1 MRGCRGG
8 ARGRGA
14 RRAPVACR
22 PAAVPRAGETPQQ
35 ATCRSRGAK
44 RVKGRRQVRQ
54 RGYTSGRGAGEASGG
69 GRTDRPRVRREELT
83 AGADEGGDVGPSG
96 AGAGTS
102 LHRQSSPRVP
112 APGGRQAQHS
122 ACACRGDLPRRPACL
137 SVRPTRPTRSRAARA
152 DPSAPTAR
160 LDPFGSRRARPSC
173 RCWFILFAVSQ
184 GRHAYSAVWPLDMS
198 SARRYKKVV

>member
-1 MRGCRGG
+1 MARGAEGG
-8 ARGRGA
+8 AWVQGWGA
-14 RRAPVACR
+14 RAGRAARACGV

-44 RVKGRRQVRQ
+44 RVKGRRQVRL

-83 AGADEGGDVGPSG
+83 AGADEGGDVGPLG

-102 LHRQSSPRVP
+102 LHRQSSPRAP

-122 ACACRGDLPRRPACL
+122 ACACRGDLPRRPAGL

-152 DPSAPTAR
+152 DPAAPTAR
-160 LDPFGSRRARPSC
+160 LDPFGSRRAPAEEELTPAST
-173 RCWFILFAVSQ
+173 A
-184 GRHAYSAVWPLDMS
+184 
-198 SARRYKKVV
+198 K